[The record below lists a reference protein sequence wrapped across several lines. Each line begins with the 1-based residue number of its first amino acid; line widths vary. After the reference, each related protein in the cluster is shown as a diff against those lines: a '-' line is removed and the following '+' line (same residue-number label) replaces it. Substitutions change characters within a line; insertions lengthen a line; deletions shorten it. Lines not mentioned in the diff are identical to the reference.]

1 MGQDANVMG
10 LYMIVSN
17 VAVLLIS
24 AILGIFISESDP
36 IRSTQNALTFSIVP
50 FFLLA
55 SFCYYMSGFN
65 YEEKM
70 NEKL

>member
-1 MGQDANVMG
+1 MG

-24 AILGIFISESDP
+24 AILGVFISESDP
-36 IRSTQNALTFSIVP
+36 IRATQNALTFTIVP

-55 SFCYYMSGFN
+55 SFCYYMSGFD
-65 YEEKM
+65 YEERMNNKM
-70 NEKL
+70 KEQS